1 MKNHK
6 NTRISISE
14 LGKFGSTLLHSFEEV
29 INMLALRLKRYFLS
43 EKEREVY
50 ENILFKEIPEI
61 NGRVFNLDDKELEE
75 LLEKLKVN
83 PLEQGIGVY

>member
-6 NTRISISE
+6 NTRINISE
-14 LGKFGSTLLHSFEEV
+14 LGKSGSILLHSFKEV
-29 INMLALRLKRYFLS
+29 INMLTLRLKRYFLG

-50 ENILFKEIPEI
+50 ENIILKEIPEI
-61 NGRVFNLDDKELEE
+61 NGKAFNLDDKELEE

-83 PLEQGIGVY
+83 PLIH